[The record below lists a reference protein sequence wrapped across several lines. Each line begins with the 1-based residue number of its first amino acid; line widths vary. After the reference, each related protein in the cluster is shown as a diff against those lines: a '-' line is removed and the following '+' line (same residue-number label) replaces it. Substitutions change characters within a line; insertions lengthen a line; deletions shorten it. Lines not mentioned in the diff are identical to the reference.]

1 MMSKTHRQGKVA
13 AATGLA
19 GGLAVLLSLSA
30 CGGDGD
36 DDRTKSSE
44 EPTAE
49 ALDPVVQWADGM
61 CATVSRTAI
70 TLEPPELDQSD
81 VAGALGVLSGMF
93 ATMADQL
100 DQQHADLTGLE
111 LPPGGKERTAYRIAL
126 NHLDE
131 AARVAQR
138 VQRSLAGAAEQPP
151 ANIQEAF
158 AQTGGLKVDG
168 ADYPG
173 FVLDLA
179 GLSKPLMSAISEA
192 PSCADVA
199 PL

>member
-13 AATGLA
+13 TAAA
-19 GGLAVLLSLSA
+19 GLAVVLSLSA
-30 CGGDGD
+30 CGGGD
-36 DDRTKSSE
+36 DGGEKTKSSE
-44 EPTAE
+44 GPTTE

-61 CATVSRTAI
+61 CGTVSRTAI
-70 TLEPPELDQSD
+70 TLEPPQLDQSD

-100 DQQHADLTGLE
+100 DQQHTDLTGLAP
-111 LPPGGKERTAYRIAL
+111 PPGAKERTAYRTAL
-126 NHLDE
+126 RHLDE
-131 AARVAQR
+131 AVRVAHR
-138 VQRSLAGAAEQPP
+138 VERSLAGAAERPP
-151 ANIQEAF
+151 ADIQDAF
-158 AQTGGLKVDG
+158 AQAGGLKVGG

-179 GLSKPLMSAISEA
+179 GLSKPLMSAIGEA